1 MKWLLKYKSL
11 EVLSRSKR
19 VIFLFPT
26 VFNVNMEKWG
36 MDPQSTVWIK
46 NCKSQTHWKTH
57 SIDWN
62 KCVWEEKKSSNYS
75 ILKRPHFCISRNL
88 KKEEIKTT
96 FVVIL
101 LTGSRKALALWS
113 RVRHNLL
120 LWLAD
125 EGCRNTLNGL
135 RKRVLKIDPWMI
147 IWKISCQSQ

>member
-1 MKWLLKYKSL
+1 MSTWKSG
-11 EVLSRSKR
+11 EWMPKGQFESRTAKAKHTARHAVLTG
-19 VIFLFPT
+19 I
-26 VFNVNMEKWG
+26 NVC
-36 MDPQSTVWIK
+36 D
-46 NCKSQTHWKTH
+46 
-57 SIDWN
+57 
-62 KCVWEEKKSSNYS
+62 EEKKSSNYS

-101 LTGSRKALALWS
+101 LTGSRKALTLWS

-135 RKRVLKIDPWMI
+135 RKRVLKIDP
-147 IWKISCQSQ
+147 